1 MATFTFTG
9 KMDGKSVVHVV
20 VRGSAKTMTRNIV
33 DAENHAIDAGYRIA
47 WNERANTKTQR
58 EGIARPKK

>member
-1 MATFTFTG
+1 
-9 KMDGKSVVHVV
+9 MDGKSVVHVV